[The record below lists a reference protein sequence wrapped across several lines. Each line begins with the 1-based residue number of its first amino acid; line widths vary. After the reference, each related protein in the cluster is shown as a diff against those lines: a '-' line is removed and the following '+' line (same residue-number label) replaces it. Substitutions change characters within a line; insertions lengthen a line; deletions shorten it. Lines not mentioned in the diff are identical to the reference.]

1 MSRLS
6 IETPGKAETVIA
18 GLYRDIERRISA
30 SPPGL
35 CPVDMSLSFLR
46 LCHAQT
52 CGKCVPCRIGLGQL
66 TTLLEQVLDSTA
78 TPETI
83 DLIEKTARVIQDTA
97 DCAIGYEAARM
108 VLQGVQ
114 GFRDDY
120 LSHVESGRCLFGW
133 DHPVPCV
140 ALCPAGV
147 DIPGYIALV
156 RAGRYNDAVR
166 LIRKDNPFPT
176 VCGYVCEHPCEA
188 HCRRSMV
195 DDAVNICGI
204 KRFAC
209 DHADN
214 TTPPD
219 SAPSTGKRIG
229 IIGGGQLGRMMALSA
244 RYMGF
249 RVGVLDPTPNC
260 PTGQVA
266 DFQITAEYDDKTA
279 IHDLAVQSDV
289 LTYEFENVD
298 AGAIDEVRG
307 ITATPQG
314 TDLLR
319 VTQHRVREKQ
329 FINDHGTATAPWR
342 AVNNFDELDA
352 ALGDIHYPAVLKTVS
367 GGYDGHGQ
375 LVLRSDA
382 DLEKIRSRSDRGG
395 GFPPSILEGFVDFAF
410 EASILVSGNGKDFV
424 TFPIVRNEH
433 RNNILHMT
441 IAPAE
446 VSEHVAR
453 EAHELAI
460 RLAKGFELAG
470 TLAIELF
477 ITKDD
482 QVIVNELAP
491 RPHNSGHYTIE
502 ACSMDQFD
510 AHIRGIA
517 GWPLP
522 KPKLLSPAVMVN
534 VLGQHVEPTRALIAT
549 HPEWNVHDY
558 GKAEVRHDR
567 KMGHITVLTGDPAKT
582 VADLEATGCWDDLKK
597 KA

>member
-1 MSRLS
+1 M
-6 IETPGKAETVIA
+6 P
-18 GLYRDIERRISA
+18 
-30 SPPGL
+30 
-35 CPVDMSLSFLR
+35 SLSEETGGRVSMLMP
-46 LCHAQT
+46 
-52 CGKCVPCRIGLGQL
+52 G
-66 TTLLEQVLDSTA
+66 ST
-78 TPETI
+78 
-83 DLIEKTARVIQDTA
+83 
-97 DCAIGYEAARM
+97 
-108 VLQGVQ
+108 
-114 GFRDDY
+114 
-120 LSHVESGRCLFGW
+120 
-133 DHPVPCV
+133 
-140 ALCPAGV
+140 
-147 DIPGYIALV
+147 
-156 RAGRYNDAVR
+156 
-166 LIRKDNPFPT
+166 
-176 VCGYVCEHPCEA
+176 
-188 HCRRSMV
+188 
-195 DDAVNICGI
+195 
-204 KRFAC
+204 
-209 DHADN
+209 
-214 TTPPD
+214 
-219 SAPSTGKRIG
+219 IG

-477 ITKDD
+477 TEGSLNTFAKPTNVDTSSRILCYDIRDLGKQLLPVGMLVVLDSVFNRIIRNRRLGRSTWVYIDEIY
-482 QVIVNELAP
+482 V
-491 RPHNSGHYTIE
+491 RPE
-502 ACSMDQFD
+502 A
-510 AHIRGIA
+510 A
-517 GWPLP
+517 
-522 KPKLLSPAVMVN
+522 
-534 VLGQHVEPTRALIAT
+534 
-549 HPEWNVHDY
+549 
-558 GKAEVRHDR
+558 
-567 KMGHITVLTGDPAKT
+567 
-582 VADLEATGCWDDLKK
+582 
-597 KA
+597 

>member
-1 MSRLS
+1 MTAEIICVGTELLLGDILNTNAQFLSRELAELGIS
-6 IETPGKAETVIA
+6 VLHQHVIGDNPARLRELVTQAKNRSDLLIFSGGLGPTEDDLTKETVAEVFGDTLHFDETEWDKILA
-18 GLYRDIERRISA
+18 FFARTNRRPTENNRKQA
-30 SPPGL
+30 
-35 CPVDMSLSFLR
+35 M
-46 LCHAQT
+46 
-52 CGKCVPCRIGLGQL
+52 VP
-66 TTLLEQVLDSTA
+66 TN
-78 TPETI
+78 
-83 DLIEKTARVIQDTA
+83 
-97 DCAIGYEAARM
+97 
-108 VLQGVQ
+108 
-114 GFRDDY
+114 
-120 LSHVESGRCLFGW
+120 GRK
-133 DHPVPCV
+133 
-140 ALCPAGV
+140 
-147 DIPGYIALV
+147 I
-156 RAGRYNDAVR
+156 
-166 LIRKDNPFPT
+166 
-176 VCGYVCEHPCEA
+176 
-188 HCRRSMV
+188 
-195 DDAVNICGI
+195 
-204 KRFAC
+204 
-209 DHADN
+209 
-214 TTPPD
+214 
-219 SAPSTGKRIG
+219 
-229 IIGGGQLGRMMALSA
+229 
-244 RYMGF
+244 
-249 RVGVLDPTPNC
+249 
-260 PTGQVA
+260 
-266 DFQITAEYDDKTA
+266 
-279 IHDLAVQSDV
+279 
-289 LTYEFENVD
+289 
-298 AGAIDEVRG
+298 
-307 ITATPQG
+307 
-314 TDLLR
+314 
-319 VTQHRVREKQ
+319 
-329 FINDHGTATAPWR
+329 INDHGTATAPWR

>member
-1 MSRLS
+1 M
-6 IETPGKAETVIA
+6 P
-18 GLYRDIERRISA
+18 
-30 SPPGL
+30 
-35 CPVDMSLSFLR
+35 SLSEETGGRVSMLMP
-46 LCHAQT
+46 
-52 CGKCVPCRIGLGQL
+52 G
-66 TTLLEQVLDSTA
+66 ST
-78 TPETI
+78 
-83 DLIEKTARVIQDTA
+83 
-97 DCAIGYEAARM
+97 
-108 VLQGVQ
+108 
-114 GFRDDY
+114 
-120 LSHVESGRCLFGW
+120 
-133 DHPVPCV
+133 
-140 ALCPAGV
+140 
-147 DIPGYIALV
+147 
-156 RAGRYNDAVR
+156 
-166 LIRKDNPFPT
+166 
-176 VCGYVCEHPCEA
+176 
-188 HCRRSMV
+188 
-195 DDAVNICGI
+195 
-204 KRFAC
+204 
-209 DHADN
+209 
-214 TTPPD
+214 
-219 SAPSTGKRIG
+219 IG

-298 AGAIDEVRG
+298 ADAIDEVRG

-319 VTQHRVREKQ
+319 VTQHRVHEKQ

-517 GWPLP
+517 GWPHAQAQAALAGRDGQRTR
-522 KPKLLSPAVMVN
+522 PAC
-534 VLGQHVEPTRALIAT
+534 GADARADRHPPGVECARLRQGRSAPRPQDGPHHRA
-549 HPEWNVHDY
+549 HRQP
-558 GKAEVRHDR
+558 
-567 KMGHITVLTGDPAKT
+567 
-582 VADLEATGCWDDLKK
+582 
-597 KA
+597 

>member
-1 MSRLS
+1 M
-6 IETPGKAETVIA
+6 P
-18 GLYRDIERRISA
+18 
-30 SPPGL
+30 
-35 CPVDMSLSFLR
+35 SLSEETGGRVSMLMP
-46 LCHAQT
+46 
-52 CGKCVPCRIGLGQL
+52 G
-66 TTLLEQVLDSTA
+66 ST
-78 TPETI
+78 
-83 DLIEKTARVIQDTA
+83 
-97 DCAIGYEAARM
+97 
-108 VLQGVQ
+108 
-114 GFRDDY
+114 
-120 LSHVESGRCLFGW
+120 
-133 DHPVPCV
+133 
-140 ALCPAGV
+140 
-147 DIPGYIALV
+147 
-156 RAGRYNDAVR
+156 
-166 LIRKDNPFPT
+166 
-176 VCGYVCEHPCEA
+176 
-188 HCRRSMV
+188 
-195 DDAVNICGI
+195 
-204 KRFAC
+204 
-209 DHADN
+209 
-214 TTPPD
+214 
-219 SAPSTGKRIG
+219 IG

-266 DFQITAEYDDKTA
+266 DFQITAEY
-279 IHDLAVQSDV
+279 
-289 LTYEFENVD
+289 
-298 AGAIDEVRG
+298 
-307 ITATPQG
+307 
-314 TDLLR
+314 
-319 VTQHRVREKQ
+319 
-329 FINDHGTATAPWR
+329 DHGTATAPWR

-567 KMGHITVLTGDPAKT
+567 KMGHITVLTDDPAKT